1 MSGAKEG
8 AILVVFGATGDL
20 THRKLI
26 PAVAELRR
34 AGLLKGALE
43 IVGYARQDLDDAS
56 FRDLLRQTVEGDG
69 TDDVIASTCYVR
81 GDFRDAAGYEQLAK
95 RLQEIE
101 RGGSYAGRLYY
112 LAAPPSFYTDIFRG
126 IGAAGLAKEEGGFR
140 RIVVEKP
147 FGGDLATAQELN
159 AELHEV
165 FDEKQVFRIDHY
177 LGKETVQ
184 NILVLRFAN
193 GIFEPLWNRRYID
206 HVQITVAESLGVE
219 HRGRYYE
226 EAGALRDMMQNH
238 LLQLMTLIAMEPPVA
253 FEADAVRNEKVKVLR
268 AIRLPAPHEVPRLTV
283 RGQYGKGEIGGER
296 VPGYRQEPDV
306 APDSNR
312 ETFAALKLH
321 VENWRWA
328 DVPFYLR
335 TGKRLQQRASE
346 ISVQFQRAPQRLFPR
361 EARLKPNVLRLRIQ
375 PDEGITLSVGAK
387 VPGMKIELRDVE
399 MEFDYDSF
407 GQRGTEAYER
417 LLHDALIG
425 DGTLFTRKDEVEA
438 AWQVVDAIERG
449 WQQEES
455 GLEIYPAG
463 SWGPESADELLHH
476 DGRRWHLR

>member
-1 MSGAKEG
+1 MSATQEG

-26 PAVAELRR
+26 PAVAELHRT
-34 AGLLKGALE
+34 GLLKRPLR
-43 IVGYARQDLDDAS
+43 IVGYARQDLDDES
-56 FRDLLRQTVEGDG
+56 FRDLLRQTVEGEG
-69 TDDVIASTCYVR
+69 TDAVIADTCYVR
-81 GDFRDAAGYEQLAK
+81 GDFQDAEGYQRLRK
-95 RLQEIE
+95 RLAELE
-101 RGGSYAGRLYY
+101 KDSHSAGRVYY

-126 IGAAGLAKEEGGFR
+126 IGEADLAKEDGGFR

-147 FGGDLATAQELN
+147 FGRDLKTAQDLN
-159 AELHEV
+159 TELHQV
-165 FDEKQVFRIDHY
+165 FQESQVFRIDHY

-253 FEADAVRNEKVKVLR
+253 FDADAVRNEKVKVLR
-268 AIRLPAPHEVPRLTV
+268 AVRLPSPQEVPHLTV
-283 RGQYGKGEIGGER
+283 RGQYGPGDLDGKP
-296 VPGYRQEPDV
+296 VPGYRQESDV
-306 APDSNR
+306 PPDSIR
-312 ETFAALKLH
+312 ETFAAFKLKI
-321 VENWRWA
+321 ENWRWA

-335 TGKRLQQRASE
+335 TGKRLERRASE

-387 VPGMKIELRDVE
+387 VPGMRIELRDVE
-399 MEFDYDSF
+399 MEFDYDAF
-407 GQRGTEAYER
+407 GRRGTEAYER

-449 WQQEES
+449 WQQEEA
-455 GLEIYPAG
+455 GPEIYPAG

>member
-1 MSGAKEG
+1 MSVNEG

-26 PAVAELRR
+26 PAVAQLRK
-34 AGLLKGALE
+34 AGLLKGPLR
-43 IVGYARQDLDDAS
+43 IVGYARQDLDDER
-56 FRDLLRQTVEGDG
+56 FRALLRETVDGDG
-69 TDDVIASTCYVR
+69 TDEVIADTSYVQ
-81 GDFRDAAGYEQLAK
+81 GDFRDEAGYDRLAK
-95 RLQEIE
+95 RLSDLEA
-101 RGGSYAGRLYY
+101 GHSYAGRLYY

-126 IGAAGLAKEEGGFR
+126 IAAAGLNAEDGDGFR

-147 FGGDLATAQELN
+147 FGRDLSTAEQLN
-159 AELHEV
+159 TVLHQV

-219 HRGRYYE
+219 HRAKYYE
-226 EAGALRDMMQNH
+226 EAGALRDMLQNH

-268 AIRLPAPHEVPRLTV
+268 AIHIPSPQDVQHLTV
-283 RGQYGKGEIGGER
+283 RGQYGPGEIGQEK
-296 VPGYRQEPDV
+296 VVGYRQEPDV
-306 APDSNR
+306 APGSTR
-312 ETFAALKLH
+312 ETFAALKLK

-375 PDEGITLSVGAK
+375 PDEGMTLSVGAK
-387 VPGMKIELRDVE
+387 VPGMRIELRDVD
-399 MEFDYDSF
+399 MAFNYDSF
-407 GQRGTEAYER
+407 GTRGTDAYER
-417 LLHDALIG
+417 LLHDALSG
-425 DGTLFTRKDEVEA
+425 DNTLFTRKDEVEA
-438 AWQVVDAIERG
+438 AWRIVDAIERG

-455 GLEIYPAG
+455 GPEIYPAG

>member
-1 MSGAKEG
+1 MTASEG
-8 AILVVFGATGDL
+8 TILVVFGATGDL

-26 PAVAELRR
+26 PAVADLHRT
-34 AGLLKGALE
+34 GLLKGPLR
-43 IVGYARQDLDDAS
+43 IVGYARQDLDDES
-56 FRDLLRQTVEGDG
+56 FRALLKQTVEGEG
-69 TDDVIASTCYVR
+69 TDAVIADTCYVQ
-81 GDFRDAAGYEQLAK
+81 GDFREKAGYERLAK
-95 RLQEIE
+95 RLSELE
-101 RGGSYAGRLYY
+101 KEGGSAGRLYY
-112 LAAPPSFYTDIFRG
+112 LAAPPSFYTDIFQG
-126 IGAAGLAKEEGGFR
+126 IGAAGLAKEGEGFR
-140 RIVVEKP
+140 RIIVEKP
-147 FGGDLATAQELN
+147 FGRDLETAESLN
-159 AELHEV
+159 TELHQV
-165 FDEKQVFRIDHY
+165 FQESQVFRIDHY

-193 GIFEPLWNRRYID
+193 GIFEPLWNRNYID

-219 HRGRYYE
+219 HRARYYE
-226 EAGALRDMMQNH
+226 EAGALRDMLQNH

-268 AIRLPAPHEVPRLTV
+268 AIHLPAPEDVPRLTV
-283 RGQYGKGEIGGER
+283 RGQYGRGEIDQQQ

-306 APDSNR
+306 AANSNR
-312 ETFAALKLH
+312 ETFAALKLQ

-328 DVPFYLR
+328 GVPFYLR
-335 TGKRLQQRASE
+335 TGKRLAQRTSE
-346 ISVQFQRAPQRLFPR
+346 ISVQFQRAPQRMFAR

-399 MEFDYDSF
+399 MEFDYDAF
-407 GQRGTEAYER
+407 GHPGTDAYER

-425 DGTLFTRKDEVEA
+425 DSTLFTRKDEVES
-438 AWQVVDAIERG
+438 AWRVVDAIERG
-449 WQQEES
+449 WQQEETAP
-455 GLEIYPAG
+455 EIYPAG

>member
-1 MSGAKEG
+1 MKGGEG
-8 AILVVFGATGDL
+8 AILVVFGGTGDL

-26 PAVAELRR
+26 PAVAQLRR
-34 AGLLKGALE
+34 AGLLKGALR
-43 IVGYARQDLDDAS
+43 IVGYARQDLDDES
-56 FRDLLRQTVEGDG
+56 FRALLRNTVEGEG
-69 TDDVIASTCYVR
+69 TDEVIADTCYVQ
-81 GDFRDAAGYEQLAK
+81 GDFRQEAGYARLAK
-95 RLQEIE
+95 RLTELE
-101 RGGSYAGRLYY
+101 EGNSYAGRLYY

-126 IGAAGLAKEEGGFR
+126 IGGAGLSGEENGSFR

-147 FGGDLATAQELN
+147 FGRDLSTAEELN
-159 AELHEV
+159 TVLHQV

-219 HRGRYYE
+219 HRAKYYE
-226 EAGALRDMMQNH
+226 EAGALRDMLQNH

-268 AIRLPAPHEVPRLTV
+268 AIHIPSPQDVQHLTV
-283 RGQYGKGEIGGER
+283 RGQYGAGEIGQEK
-296 VPGYRQEPDV
+296 VPGYRHEPDV
-306 APDSNR
+306 APASTR
-312 ETFAALKLH
+312 ETFVALKLK

-375 PDEGITLSVGAK
+375 PDEGMTLSVGAK
-387 VPGMKIELRDVE
+387 VPGLRIELRDVD
-399 MEFDYDSF
+399 MAFNYDSF
-407 GQRGTEAYER
+407 GKRGTDAYER
-417 LLHDALIG
+417 LLHDALSG
-425 DGTLFTRKDEVEA
+425 DNTLFTRKDEVEA
-438 AWQVVDAIERG
+438 AWRIVDAIGRG

-455 GLEIYPAG
+455 GPEIYPAG